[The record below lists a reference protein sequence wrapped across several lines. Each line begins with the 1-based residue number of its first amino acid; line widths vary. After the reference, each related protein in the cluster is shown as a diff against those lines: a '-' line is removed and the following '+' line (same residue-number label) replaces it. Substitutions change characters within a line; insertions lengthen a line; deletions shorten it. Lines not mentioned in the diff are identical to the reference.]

1 VADEIKYQLPVAFV
15 VATPGTQPTEDA
27 LRRFALDNG
36 PAYAHPRAVWFV
48 DELPLAGT
56 NKIDRK
62 ALVDRAAAAYARDNA
77 RRV

>member
-1 VADEIKYQLPVAFV
+1 VPR
-15 VATPGTQPTEDA
+15 PGARPSEDT

-48 DELPLAGT
+48 AELPLAGT
-56 NKIDRK
+56 NKVDRK
-62 ALVDRAAAAYARDNA
+62 TLEERAAANFSREGG